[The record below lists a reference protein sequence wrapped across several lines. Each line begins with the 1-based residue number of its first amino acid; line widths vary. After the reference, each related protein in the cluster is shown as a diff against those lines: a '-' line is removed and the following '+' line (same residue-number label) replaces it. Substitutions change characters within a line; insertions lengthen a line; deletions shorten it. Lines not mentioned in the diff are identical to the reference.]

1 MARPTSPRPARHAL
15 KRIPIRHS
23 GYRTVDGLELSTSCG
38 RVREG
43 GMDSGELAVEC
54 PVEAEAKEIGDQDF
68 RRGERR
74 RVESGR
80 KLDGA
85 G

>member
-1 MARPTSPRPARHAL
+1 
-15 KRIPIRHS
+15 
-23 GYRTVDGLELSTSCG
+23 
-38 RVREG
+38 
-43 GMDSGELAVEC
+43 MDSGELAVEC